1 MPLILQIVEIIAPV
15 FLLALVGWVWVRT
28 GNRYELEFVTRLVMN
43 VSAPCLIFTALVKV
57 DIDPDTFGDVALAA
71 LTGYMAVA
79 CLTAL
84 ACRLFSLGY
93 RTYLA
98 PLTFG
103 NTGNMGL
110 PLALFAF
117 GELGLAYAVVVF
129 AVTAVL
135 SFTLGIWV
143 VSGRASPRQVV
154 SQPLFYAAVAGSLFG
169 LFDVP
174 VPDLLINAMSLAGQI
189 MIPMMLITLGVSI
202 SRLNVAHASKAVSLS
217 LVKAG
222 IGASAGFGTAHLFG
236 LTDVARGVLILQLL
250 TPVAVTSYLLAERYK
265 AGPEAVSGLVV
276 VSTVLTLAIVP
287 AALSLLL

>member
-1 MPLILQIVEIIAPV
+1 MQLVIQIVEIIAPV

-28 GNRYELEFVTRLVMN
+28 GHRYELEFVTRLVMN
-43 VSAPCLIFTALVKV
+43 VSAPCLVFTALVKV
-57 DIDPDTFGDVALAA
+57 DIDPETFGDVALAA
-71 LTGYMAVA
+71 LTAYLAVGG
-79 CLTAL
+79 LTAL
-84 ACRLFSLGY
+84 VCRLLGLGY

-135 SFTLGIWV
+135 SFTLGVWV
-143 VSGRASPRQVV
+143 VTGRASPREAL

-169 LFDVP
+169 VVDVP
-174 VPDLLINAMSLAGQI
+174 VPGIVINAMSLAGQM

-202 SRLNVAHASKAVSLS
+202 SRLTVGHAWKAVILS
-217 LVKAG
+217 LVKTG
-222 IGASAGFGTAHLFG
+222 IGASAGFGMAHLFG
-236 LTDVARGVLILQLL
+236 LTGEARGVLVLQLL

-265 AGPEAVSGLVV
+265 AGPEAVSSLVV
-276 VSTVLTLAIVP
+276 VSTLLTLAVVP
-287 AALSLLL
+287 AALSVLL